1 MNLPK
6 NLDNAF
12 NRLFIVPQ
20 ETWQEELENLE
31 IIATQDH
38 GDCIVH
44 HGLNRDDRSPRQLIQ
59 VAGLDLQFVNC
70 PHLDLIP

>member
-12 NRLFIVPQ
+12 NRLFIVPL
-20 ETWQEELENLE
+20 ETWQDELQSTD
-31 IIATQDH
+31 IIATQDF
-38 GDCIVH
+38 GSYVIH
-44 HGLNRDDRSPRQLIQ
+44 HGRHRGDGDPRQLIQ
-59 VAGLDLQFVNC
+59 VPAVDLNIVNC